1 MYITHVCHRHCMRQF
16 MVIKDSLNLSH
27 HGISQNVFYKTQI
40 LQDNYARKM
49 FPWANE
55 FGKY

>member
-1 MYITHVCHRHCMRQF
+1 
-16 MVIKDSLNLSH
+16 MVIKHNLNLSY

-40 LQDNYARKM
+40 LQDNYAGKM